1 MSHLYIAGDVASVA
15 FSLGERLVDLLKSR
29 LQDFKFT
36 KLVCPSNNWESL
48 SSELQR
54 KHGFKTKDYQCV
66 VWTVSGRLIGNQNDL
81 VKYCKDIYNVECDL
95 DQGTLL
101 DVAEENKSTCDGMFN
116 NDLAVETDEDFAH
129 VIVNSWEKSEY

>member
-36 KLVCPSNNWESL
+36 KLVCP
-48 SSELQR
+48 
-54 KHGFKTKDYQCV
+54 
-66 VWTVSGRLIGNQNDL
+66 
-81 VKYCKDIYNVECDL
+81 
-95 DQGTLL
+95 
-101 DVAEENKSTCDGMFN
+101 
-116 NDLAVETDEDFAH
+116 FAH